1 MTTGA
6 TDQHAAAIVP
16 GVRRIAV
23 LRANAVGDYVLTLPA
38 LEALKSAYP
47 AATLT
52 LLGKRWHAQFL
63 DGRPG
68 PVDEVVCLPA
78 VPGLTAPAD
87 TPLATGDSGDS
98 GDEELGDFLAQMR
111 QRQFD
116 LALQLHGGGQYSNPL
131 VRALGA
137 RVTAGFRAPGASAL
151 DRNFPYLVPD
161 IDLHPRALLLH
172 ECVGLVG
179 ARAAS
184 VEPRLSLRERDHAQ
198 LSRALPALHR
208 IAERLVVLQPGA
220 TDPRRRWHAEGFAEV
235 GDALAEQG
243 AVVAINGDPAE
254 AELVHRVAAAMRH
267 RAVALPGTLSLG
279 ALCGL
284 LARAC
289 LVVSN
294 DTGPAHLA
302 RALGIP
308 TVTLYWIGNLP
319 SYGPLSAR
327 WHRVAVSYRI
337 HCPVCGARVFD
348 RHCGHGAS
356 LLDEIAADAVVEL
369 ALAAYRASVEREN
382 DRVRGADPL
391 TPRGPGSARLHSS
404 TAPAVCHPASPGSRS
419 T

>member
-6 TDQHAAAIVP
+6 VDQRAGAIVP

-38 LEALKSAYP
+38 LEALKAAYP
-47 AATLT
+47 QATVT
-52 LLGKRWHAQFL
+52 LLGKRWHAEFL

-68 PVDEVVCLPA
+68 PVDDVVCLPA
-78 VPGLTAPAD
+78 VPGVTAPAD
-87 TPLATGDSGDS
+87 TAEPAPEDGAALR
-98 GDEELGDFLAQMR
+98 DFLAHMQR
-111 QRQFD
+111 RQFD

-137 RVTAGFRAPGASAL
+137 RVTAGFCAPGASAL
-151 DRNFPYLVPD
+151 DRNFPYLTPD
-161 IDLHPRALLLH
+161 IDLHPRALLLR

-184 VEPRLSLRERDHAQ
+184 IEPRLSLRERDHAE
-198 LSRALPALHR
+198 LSSILPALHP
-208 IAERLVVLQPGA
+208 IAEPLVVLQPGA
-220 TDPRRRWHAEGFAEV
+220 TDPRRRWHAEGFAAV
-235 GDALAEQG
+235 GDALAAQG
-243 AVVAINGDPAE
+243 AIVAINGDPAE

-279 ALCGL
+279 ALCAL

-302 RALGIP
+302 RALDVP

-327 WHRVAVSYRI
+327 WHRVAVSYRV
-337 HCPVCGARVFD
+337 HCPVCGARAID
-348 RHCGHGAS
+348 RHCGHTAS
-356 LLDEIAADAVVEL
+356 LLDEIAADAVVGL
-369 ALAAYRASVEREN
+369 AVEAYRASV
-382 DRVRGADPL
+382 VR
-391 TPRGPGSARLHSS
+391 S
-404 TAPAVCHPASPGSRS
+404 
-419 T
+419 